1 MQVKSINKNKFL
13 IFSTIGILAIGVFL
27 LIDILIGMS
36 DIGFKDII
44 SAIFDYSGSKEDLI
58 ITTIRLPRVLLCIL
72 VGASMAQV
80 LGINAGATLSVVIV
94 MVFFPALGYKT
105 KILASFLGAGFVG
118 VTVQT
123 IGRIRNL
130 SPLKVTLVGISIQ
143 LFLSSI
149 TKFIMLF
156 NDSKTSDL
164 LFWMIG
170 GVHHAQITHI
180 VELLPCFIISILLI
194 IKISNSMDTLKMGDA
209 IAISLGENIKVI
221 KSIATI
227 VVILLSS
234 SSVAIAGPISF
245 IGLITP
251 HIVIK
256 LGARNFR
263 ESFILCGIYGANLL
277 LLSDIIS
284 KILKYPYE
292 SPVGIVTAFMGAVF
306 YIILANKEMKRGGVS
321 EK

>member
-1 MQVKSINKNKFL
+1 
-13 IFSTIGILAIGVFL
+13 
-27 LIDILIGMS
+27 
-36 DIGFKDII
+36 
-44 SAIFDYSGSKEDLI
+44 
-58 ITTIRLPRVLLCIL
+58 
-72 VGASMAQV
+72 
-80 LGINAGATLSVVIV
+80 

-105 KILASFLGAGFVG
+105 KILASFLGAGFVV